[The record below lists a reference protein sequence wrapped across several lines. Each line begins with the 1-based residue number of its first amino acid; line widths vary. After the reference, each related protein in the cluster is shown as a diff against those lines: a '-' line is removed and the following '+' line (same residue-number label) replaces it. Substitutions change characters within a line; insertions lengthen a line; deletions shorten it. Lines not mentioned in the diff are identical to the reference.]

1 MINRSSLLVLAI
13 AVSACSADARLDTA
27 PPENPPPATV
37 QLKGVVAS
45 NLLSPFYHLVL
56 LPGVQLQK
64 SNARRQI
71 RIGDGI
77 NFTVDFSYVYDD
89 RNRPLTKA
97 GDVTILNGP
106 NSGQRVQIS
115 SVFSYY

>member
-1 MINRSSLLVLAI
+1 MQCR
-13 AVSACSADARLDTA
+13 RLDTA

-37 QLKGVVAS
+37 QLKDVVA
-45 NLLSPFYHLVL
+45 NP
-56 LPGVQLQK
+56 
-64 SNARRQI
+64 RRQI

-77 NFTVDFSYVYDD
+77 NFTVDSSYVYDD